1 MISLLKAMLGMGGE
15 SIGPREAVQR
25 MNAGA
30 VLVDVREPHEFDA
43 GHAPQAKT
51 LPLGRISAQGAV
63 AIDALYLPQE
73 CCEVL
78 LICQSGMR
86 SRMARN
92 ALRSDA
98 RRRYVNVTGGMA
110 AWMAAGLPCRA
121 RTRS

>member
-63 AIDALYLPQE
+63 AIDALHLPLD
-73 CCEVL
+73 V
-78 LICQSGMR
+78 
-86 SRMARN
+86 ARER
-92 ALRSDA
+92 LGIRDA
-98 RRRYVNVTGGMA
+98 RFVDTSAETAIYLEQV
-110 AWMAAGLPCRA
+110 
-121 RTRS
+121 